1 MASIVSGG
9 GVPLCS
15 FARFSVGHHM
25 LDLDSSYGFGR
36 QNFRPARGAHMFI
49 LLGQLP
55 VSHAELLSTMGSTE
69 DVSILNCCADKA
81 HAIRTL
87 IFKQSLVGLG
97 FVCMLDAR
105 GRRTRWQSRRVG
117 TRFRLSR
124 SLGCRGCRRLA
135 LLGSPAHLQCD
146 LASDFVQDF
155 FLAHFPAA
163 ACQPVGSARCRTC
176 EDSVAET
183 YIAHLR
189 AVLPGCSSSREYVE
203 LFFRARLAASLASPT
218 PAGLCRA
225 CPANAPTRCPCFPRG
240 PREVCGHFALFA
252 AGTRFAYFTGE
263 ADTVQTALPVT
274 LVGWKAILWEPE
286 LAYAALVWLPG
297 RPVSANAF
305 AAHAGGV
312 LALPLPHCERVLVL
326 AFVAVAAKSFFSIF
340 CSQSFPV
347 HRIAPQDL

>member
-36 QNFRPARGAHMFI
+36 QNFRPALGAHMFI

-97 FVCMLDAR
+97 FVCMLGAR
-105 GRRTRWQSRRVG
+105 GRRTRWHSRRVG

-135 LLGSPAHLQCD
+135 LLGLPAHLQCD
-146 LASDFVQDF
+146 LASDFVQDV
-155 FLAHFPAA
+155 FLAHLPAA
-163 ACQPVGSARCRTC
+163 ACQPVGSVRCRTC

-189 AVLPGCSSSREYVE
+189 AVLPDARLRANALNCS
-203 LFFRARLAASLASPT
+203 FGRAWRQALQVQHPRAFVAHARQMRRLAA
-218 PAGLCRA
+218 RV
-225 CPANAPTRCPCFPRG
+225 F
-240 PREVCGHFALFA
+240 H
-252 AGTRFAYFTGE
+252 
-263 ADTVQTALPVT
+263 AD
-274 LVGWKAILWEPE
+274 
-286 LAYAALVWLPG
+286 
-297 RPVSANAF
+297 R
-305 AAHAGGV
+305 
-312 LALPLPHCERVLVL
+312 
-326 AFVAVAAKSFFSIF
+326 AKSAATLRCLQRAHGLRI
-340 CSQSFPV
+340 SQV
-347 HRIAPQDL
+347 RQTRYKLHCR